1 MMSLLRRAVEATGAR
16 VNLSWR
22 WLGGLWIMLTRTFWI
37 GPRPPLG
44 LYDISHQ
51 TLALGIRSLPMAS
64 LLALFVGMIFAWQFG
79 EALKVFGATSALGYA
94 AALANVRELVPTLL
108 AVTVGAK
115 MATGMTAELA
125 SMKVTEQID
134 AIGSLGAEP
143 LKKLVWPRLV
153 ASMIALPA
161 LTVWG
166 NILALLGGMF
176 VSEQVFNVPSEYF
189 YETYIAELVPRHYIT
204 GLIKSV
210 SFGLVVGIIGA
221 YQGFAT
227 GIGTEAVGKSTTE
240 TTVACAMAVI
250 LVDFVLTTVL
260 IPIP

>member
-1 MMSLLRRAVEATGAR
+1 MTLLRRMFEAIGAR
-16 VNLSWR
+16 INSSWS
-22 WLGGLWIMLTRTFWI
+22 WLGGLTMMLLRTLAV
-37 GPRPPLG
+37 GPRRPLG
-44 LYDISHQ
+44 ISDISHQ
-51 TLALGIRSLPMAS
+51 TLTIGIRSLPMAS
-64 LLALFVGMIFAWQFG
+64 LLSLFVGMIFAWQFG
-79 EALKVFGATSALGYA
+79 EALSVFGATSALGYA

-115 MATGMTAELA
+115 MSTGMTAELG

-134 AIGSLGAEP
+134 AIGSLGADP

-153 ASMIALPA
+153 ASVIALPA

-189 YETYIAELVPRHYIT
+189 YETYIDELVPKYYTT
-204 GLIKSV
+204 GLIKSA
-210 SFGLVVGIIGA
+210 SFGLVVGIIGS
-221 YQGFAT
+221 YQGFQTAF
-227 GIGTEAVGKSTTE
+227 GTEAVGKSTTE

-250 LVDFVLTTVL
+250 LVDFVLTTIL
-260 IPIP
+260 IPVPV